1 MIRSS
6 QGGFELRRFRRG
18 QQTCSAIRDVESL
31 RVTEPFGLEGAV
43 DGNEDGAGEIEVCGG
58 DGHGVAP
65 FTGLRKSRLRT
76 TTRLAERSTTS
87 MTAAVQDS
95 LVEVAVMVMRWPTSW
110 AGSCA
115 ALPLKTAPQEL
126 SGRK

>member
-43 DGNEDGAGEIEVCGG
+43 DGNEDGAGEIEVC
-58 DGHGVAP
+58 A
-65 FTGLRKSRLRT
+65 LR
-76 TTRLAERSTTS
+76 
-87 MTAAVQDS
+87 
-95 LVEVAVMVMRWPTSW
+95 
-110 AGSCA
+110 
-115 ALPLKTAPQEL
+115 
-126 SGRK
+126 